1 MHQIKV
7 LIVEDSMVFRQLLA
21 DNLEQDPSIK
31 VVATAADPIEAFDAI
46 EKYKPDV
53 MTLDIEL
60 PKMNGLEFLH
70 KLIPQH
76 PLPVVVIS
84 ARSEKVFEALSAG
97 AVDFMAK
104 PSVMDRQQLVD
115 FVQKELIQKI
125 KDVSAAKVGK
135 TGRVVIPQPDCPVLE
150 KNKNLVVAIGASI
163 GGSEAVTSVIQGF
176 GPDVP
181 GVVVVQNMPRGFTEL
196 YAERLNA
203 MCSVNVREAKTGD
216 VIRQGQVY
224 IAPAGGMHTR
234 IVKVDGEYQIVCR
247 KGEKVNGHCPSVDV
261 LFQSVAEVAG
271 KNAIGIILTG
281 TGRDG
286 AQGLL
291 AMRQEGART
300 IGQDES
306 TSVVYGMP
314 KAAFDVGAVEYEE
327 KLSDI
332 ARRTYSLL
340 DTF

>member
-7 LIVEDSMVFRQLLA
+7 LIVEDSLVFQQLLA
-21 DNLEQDPSIK
+21 ENLEQDPSIQ
-31 VVATAADPIEAFDAI
+31 VVAVATDPIEAFDAI
-46 EKYKPDV
+46 RKYKPDV

-97 AVDFMAK
+97 AVDFIAK
-104 PSVMDRQQLVD
+104 PSVTDRQQLID
-115 FVQKELIQKI
+115 FVHEELLQKI
-125 KDVSAAKVGK
+125 KDVSMAKVGK
-135 TGRVVIPQPDCPVLE
+135 TGRVVIPQSDCPVLE

-181 GVVVVQNMPRGFTEL
+181 GVVVVQNMPQGFTEL

-224 IAPAGGMHTR
+224 IAPGGDTHTR

-247 KGEKVNGHCPSVDV
+247 KGEKVNDHCPSVDV

-291 AMRQEGART
+291 AMRREGART

-314 KAAFDVGAVEYEE
+314 KAAFDVNAVEYQE